1 MAVLSTGT
9 VTFLV
14 TDIEGSTAP
23 QPHQAARSSPVQ
35 EVPDV

>member
-1 MAVLSTGT
+1 MAALPTGT
-9 VTFLV
+9 VILLV